1 MLHAGSR
8 YPAEVK
14 RGAGI
19 YTPILHGCG
28 EPLDGVTLRFCVHR
42 RSVVDAA
49 LEQKWSNHAEG
60 QQSRR
65 ERSVLHAYIALS
77 DCAEASTMFWHRGY
91 PVATVMSTD
100 AAIQVKVDLI
110 RGPFARKSTPCR
122 ICPTATEKW
131 EWYSSNAC

>member
-1 MLHAGSR
+1 MLHVGSR

-49 LEQKWSNHAEG
+49 LEQIWYNHAED

-77 DCAEASTMFWHRGY
+77 DCAEASTVFCHRGC
-91 PVATVMSTD
+91 PVAAVMGTD

-122 ICPTATEKW
+122 ICPTATKKW